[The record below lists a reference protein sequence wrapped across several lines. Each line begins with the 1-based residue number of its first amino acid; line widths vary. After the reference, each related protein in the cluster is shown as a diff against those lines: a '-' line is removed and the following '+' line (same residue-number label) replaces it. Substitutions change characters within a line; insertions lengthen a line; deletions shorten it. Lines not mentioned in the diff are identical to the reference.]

1 MAKFNVERVQGY
13 TIMSNYHLRD
23 NRLSMKAKGLMS
35 VMLSLP
41 PEWDYSLRG
50 LASISRESVNSIAAM
65 VKELEECGY
74 IERYQERNANGKMGG
89 AVYNLYEKPKNDEP
103 VSGTDKHGL
112 LSANLPCPKK
122 PNTVKPSSEKP
133 CTENEAQLN
142 KYQITTKKSNKE
154 VSNTQSINPAA
165 SSESQIDWI
174 DRIEESRAIVKENI
188 EYDIIS
194 RQYDKEQLDEIVEI
208 MSEVI
213 STSRDK
219 VTVGKQDM
227 PAEAVRSRFL
237 KISSEHIEYIFWCLK
252 RNATKIRNIKAY
264 LTTVIY
270 NAPTTISNFYAAE
283 VNHDMNGGD

>member
-89 AVYNLYEKPKNDEP
+89 AVYNLYEKPKTDEP
-103 VSGTDKHGL
+103 CH
-112 LSANLPCPKK
+112 NLPCPKK

-142 KYQITTKKSNKE
+142 KYKLKTKKSNKE

-174 DRIEESRAIVKENI
+174 DRIEESREIVKENI

-194 RQYDKEQLDEIVEI
+194 QQYDKEQLDEIVEI

>member
-50 LASISRESVNSIAAM
+50 LAAISRESVNSIAAM
-65 VKELEECGY
+65 VRELEECGY

-103 VSGTDKHGL
+103 CH
-112 LSANLPCPKK
+112 NLPCPKK
-122 PNTVKPSSEKP
+122 TNTVKPSSEKP

-142 KYQITTKKSNKE
+142 KYQLTTKKSNKE

-165 SSESQIDWI
+165 NSESQNDWI

-227 PAEAVRSRFL
+227 PVEAVRSRFL

-264 LTTVIY
+264 LTTVIF

>member
-1 MAKFNVERVQGY
+1 MARFNVERVQGY
-13 TIMSNYHLRD
+13 TVMSNYHLRD

-50 LASISRESVNSIAAM
+50 LTAICRECQSSIAAM
-65 VKELEECGY
+65 VKELEVCGY
-74 IERYQERNANGKMGG
+74 IERYQERGSDGKLGG
-89 AVYNLYEKPKNDEP
+89 CVYNIYEKPK
-103 VSGTDKHGL
+103 SG
-112 LSANLPCPKK
+112 LPCADKPCTKK
-122 PNTVKPSSEKP
+122 QHTVKPQTEKP
-133 CTENEAQLN
+133 CAEKQPQLN
-142 KYQITTKKSNKE
+142 TYQLTTKKSNKE

-165 SSESQIDWI
+165 SSESKSDWI
-174 DRIEESRAIVKENI
+174 DRIEESRRTVKENI
-188 EYDIIS
+188 EYDIICG
-194 RQYDKEQLDEIVEI
+194 QYDKEQLDEIVEI

-219 VTVGKQDM
+219 VTVGKQDI
-227 PAEAVRSRFL
+227 PAESVRSRFL
-237 KISSEHIEYIFWCLK
+237 KIGSEHIEYIFWCLK

-283 VNHDMNGGD
+283 VNHDMNGKPE

>member
-50 LASISRESVNSIAAM
+50 LAAISRESVNSIAAM

-103 VSGTDKHGL
+103 CH
-112 LSANLPCPKK
+112 NLPCPKK

-142 KYQITTKKSNKE
+142 KYQLTTKKSNKE
-154 VSNTQSINPAA
+154 VSNTQSIYPAA
-165 SSESQIDWI
+165 SRESQSDWI
-174 DRIEESRAIVKENI
+174 DRIEESREIVKENI
-188 EYDIIS
+188 EYDIICQ
-194 RQYDKEQLDEIVEI
+194 QYDKEQLDEIVEI

>member
-50 LASISRESVNSIAAM
+50 LAAISRESVNSIASM

-103 VSGTDKHGL
+103 CH
-112 LSANLPCPKK
+112 NLPCPKK

-142 KYQITTKKSNKE
+142 TYQLTTKKSNKE

-165 SSESQIDWI
+165 SSESQSDWI
-174 DRIEESRAIVKENI
+174 DRIEESREIVKENI

-194 RQYDKEQLDEIVEI
+194 KQYDKEQLDEIVEI

-283 VNHDMNGGD
+283 VNHDMNVGD

>member
-50 LASISRESVNSIAAM
+50 LAAISRESVNSIASM

-89 AVYNLYEKPKNDEP
+89 AVYNLYEKPKTDEP
-103 VSGTDKHGL
+103 SH
-112 LSANLPCPKK
+112 NLPCPKK
-122 PNTVKPSSEKP
+122 PNTVKPRSEKP
-133 CTENEAQLN
+133 CPENEAQLN
-142 KYQITTKKSNKE
+142 TYQLTTKKSNKE

-165 SSESQIDWI
+165 SSESQSDWI
-174 DRIEESRAIVKENI
+174 DRIEECREIVKENI

-194 RQYDKEQLDEIVEI
+194 QQYDKEQLDEIVEI

-227 PAEAVRSRFL
+227 PAEVVRSRFL

-264 LTTVIY
+264 LTTVIF